1 MPGIYLLVPL
11 FRLFPGCS
19 YLEFD
24 WLHYFYLSG
33 LFLPGIRLY
42 YLLFSLLLSCSCQP
56 VSRNTKFCETRS
68 SFSRNTKLVS
78 HEILEN
84 FVRKK
89 FEYQPYYNLYF
100 IFSYNLIRGISSCC
114 SNQWFVS
121 GRTFFLESGS
131 DPDP

>member
-1 MPGIYLLVPL
+1 MEFICLYHCSAS
-11 FRLFPGCS
+11 FRAAHTWSSTGCIT
-19 YLEFD
+19 FQ
-24 WLHYFYLSG
+24 HLSG

-114 SNQWFVS
+114 SNQCFVS